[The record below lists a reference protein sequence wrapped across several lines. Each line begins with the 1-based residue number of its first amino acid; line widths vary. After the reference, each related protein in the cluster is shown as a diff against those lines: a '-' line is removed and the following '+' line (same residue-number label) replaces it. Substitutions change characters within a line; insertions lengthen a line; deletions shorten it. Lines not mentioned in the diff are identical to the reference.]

1 MSARPSQLT
10 AGVIGVGSLGD
21 HHARIYSSA
30 PRVGS
35 VVLYDADPV
44 RADEGARRW
53 NARTAPSPG
62 ELLDACD
69 VVSICTPA
77 TAHHDFA
84 LEAFSRGVHVL
95 VEKPIAAR
103 SDEGRRMVEAAERA
117 GCVLQVGHIER
128 FNGAF
133 EAAASLVDSPRFIE
147 SHRLGTFTPRG
158 IDVSVV
164 VDLMIHD
171 IDLVLSLLRGD
182 RLVEL
187 RASGAGVLTGSPDI
201 VNARLEFA
209 GGCVANLTASRIS
222 REPLRKMR
230 FFQENLYVSADLR
243 GRKVEAF
250 RRAEGVDLEG
260 LGGDPTAF
268 IMPVAVEIDGGEP
281 LAKEIHSFIS
291 AASDGSTPVVTGAD
305 GLEALRVA
313 EMVLERIRAGGGGP

>member
-1 MSARPSQLT
+1 MSARPPQLT

-30 PRVGS
+30 PQVGGL
-35 VVLYDADPV
+35 VLHDTDPR
-44 RADEGARRW
+44 RAEEGARRW
-53 NARTAPSPG
+53 GARTAVSAT

-84 LEAFSRGVHVL
+84 IEAFERGVHVL

-117 GCVLQVGHIER
+117 GCILQVGHIER

-133 EAAASLVDSPRFIE
+133 EAAAAIVDRPRFIE

-158 IDVSVV
+158 TDVSVV

-171 IDLVLSLLRGD
+171 IDLVLSLLAGD

-243 GRKVEAF
+243 AKTVEAF
-250 RRAEGVDLEG
+250 RRAEGIDIER
-260 LGGDPTAF
+260 LGDDPTAF
-268 IMPVAVEIDGGEP
+268 IRPVEVKIDGGEP
-281 LAKEIHSFIS
+281 LAKEIHSFLGAVADRS
-291 AASDGSTPVVTGAD
+291 RPVVSGAD

-313 EMVLERIRAGGGGP
+313 ETILDRLHTGREVP

>member
-1 MSARPSQLT
+1 MEARSQQLT

-30 PRVGS
+30 PSVGS
-35 VVLYDADPV
+35 VLLYDTDPG
-44 RADEGARRW
+44 RSGQGASRW
-53 NARTAPSPG
+53 KARIAGSAA

-77 TAHHDFA
+77 TAHHDLA
-84 LEAFSRGVHVL
+84 VEAFSRGAHVL

-103 SDEGRRMVEAAERA
+103 SEEGRRMVEAAERA
-117 GCVLQVGHIER
+117 SCVLQVGHIER

-133 EAAASLVDSPRFIE
+133 EAAASLVDRPRFIE

-158 IDVSVV
+158 TDVSVV

-182 RLVEL
+182 PIVEL

-201 VNARLEFA
+201 VNARIEFA
-209 GGCVANLTASRIS
+209 SGCVANLTASRIS

-243 GRKVEAF
+243 GKTVEAF
-250 RRAEGVDLEG
+250 RRAEGVDLG
-260 LGGDPTAF
+260 DLGGDPTAF
-268 IMPVAVEIDGGEP
+268 IRPVEVAIDDREP
-281 LAKEIHSFIS
+281 LAKEIYSFLD
-291 AASDGSTPVVTGAD
+291 AATGGSSPAVTGAD
-305 GLEALRVA
+305 GLEALKVA
-313 EMVLERIRAGGGGP
+313 EMILDRIRTGAG